1 MSGGAGASTEEVW
14 VVIVVIMAAGGRLC
28 GFAFEA
34 LAVAVE
40 LGEFPLDVILVEA
53 DDLFL
58 QVVDI
63 FFIVEGFDSFL
74 NPSVGVV
81 SVVSFSEP

>member
-1 MSGGAGASTEEVW
+1 M
-14 VVIVVIMAAGGRLC
+14 
-28 GFAFEA
+28 
-34 LAVAVE
+34 
-40 LGEFPLDVILVEA
+40 VEA

-58 QVVDI
+58 QVVDV

-81 SVVSFSEP
+81 SVVSFGEAGVQVGVSIERGGLLVSELQVGAFVGGASLGRAAFDDA